1 MLKWSTL
8 VDLLHGAGLTV
19 AISGLAILAGVPLGL
34 LLALA
39 RTAHARGLRW
49 AAAVYSSFV
58 RAAPVVTFTMLIFF
72 GLPALGFSL
81 DPLPAAVIALTLNTA
96 AFNAEIWRAA
106 IADFPS
112 GQFEA
117 AQAVGMS
124 RRVIFR
130 RIVFPQIWR
139 ASLPAL
145 VNEMT
150 LLIKASPAIAIIG
163 VVDLTRKARQIAATT
178 YEPLPPFVAAAVLYG
193 VTLALLVAA
202 SRTLERSIRRR
213 YRTL

>member
-1 MLKWSTL
+1 MLKWSTML
-8 VDLLHGAGLTV
+8 DLLRGAGMTV
-19 AISGLAILAGVPLGL
+19 TVSCLAIAAGVPLGL

-39 RTAHARGLRW
+39 RTRRARGLRW
-49 AAAVYSSFV
+49 LSAVYSSFV

-72 GLPALGFSL
+72 GLPALGVSL
-81 DPLPAAVIALTLNTA
+81 DPLPAAVIALSLNTA
-96 AFNAEIWRAA
+96 AFNSEIWRAA
-106 IADFPS
+106 IVDFPR
-112 GQFEA
+112 GQLEA
-117 AQAVGMS
+117 AQAVGMT
-124 RRVIFR
+124 RRLAFR

-178 YEPLPPFVAAAVLYG
+178 YEPLPPCGAATVLDGLPLAPRLAAARPLQPSARRQYG
-193 VTLALLVAA
+193 SL
-202 SRTLERSIRRR
+202 
-213 YRTL
+213 

>member
-8 VDLLHGAGLTV
+8 LDLLRGAGITV
-19 AISGLAILAGVPLGL
+19 AVSGLAIAAGVPLGL

-39 RTAHARGLRW
+39 RLRRGVLRW
-49 AAAVYSSFV
+49 LSAAYSSFV

-72 GLPALGFSL
+72 GLPALGVSL

-106 IADFPS
+106 IMDFPR
-112 GQFEA
+112 GQLEA
-117 AQAVGMS
+117 AQAMGMTGG
-124 RRVIFR
+124 VAFR

-178 YEPLPPFVAAAVLYG
+178 YEPLPPFVAAAVVYG
-193 VTLALLVAA
+193 LALALLVAGA
-202 SRTLERSIRRR
+202 RRLERTLRRQ
-213 YRTL
+213 YGSL

>member
-1 MLKWSTL
+1 MLKWTTL
-8 VDLLHGAGLTV
+8 LDLLHGAGITV
-19 AISGLAILAGVPLGL
+19 AVSSLAILAGVPLGL
-34 LLALA
+34 GLALA
-39 RTAHARGLRW
+39 RTGGGRAVRW
-49 AAAVYSSFV
+49 LAAVYASFV

-72 GLPALGFSL
+72 GLPALGLSL
-81 DPLPAAVIALTLNTA
+81 DPLPAAVIALTLNTT
-96 AFNAEIWRAA
+96 AFNAEVWRAA
-106 IADFPS
+106 IVDFPR
-112 GQFEA
+112 GQLEA
-117 AQAVGMS
+117 AQAVGMTG
-124 RRVIFR
+124 RVAFR

-193 VTLALLVAA
+193 LALALLVAA
-202 SRTLERSIRRR
+202 ARTLERFQRRR
-213 YRTL
+213 YGAR